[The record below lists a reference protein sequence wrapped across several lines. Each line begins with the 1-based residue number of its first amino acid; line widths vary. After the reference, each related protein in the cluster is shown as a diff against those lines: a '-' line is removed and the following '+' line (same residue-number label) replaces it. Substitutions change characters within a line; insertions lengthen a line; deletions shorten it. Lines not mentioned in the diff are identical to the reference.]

1 MKTYKGAG
9 IALFKKNPEG
19 YAILLG
25 KRTINPEKDKWSIFG
40 GKSEPIDKT
49 PFETAEREFNEESG
63 ISFDKLNTRPYGEC
77 QFKYPFFK
85 WTTFLFEVSE
95 DFQIPEL
102 FCFEFS
108 ELRFIPLKESKKY
121 NVAFGVRKEIRT
133 FKKNKKKLF

>member
-49 PFETAEREFNEESG
+49 PFETAER
-63 ISFDKLNTRPYGEC
+63 EC